1 MRERQSGRNGVRVR
15 DIVSDVVREC
25 APEELPVLT
34 GLTTFDDATVVCR
47 LRRGRRREPLG
58 FGPDEVAAMVTPV
71 VWVAVDEAA
80 RRIGGSAG
88 SGAARR
94 AAALFRRILHR
105 PAPPVTVPPLTR
117 EQLAQVWTEVLEMS
131 ARRGISRQRA
141 TLIADTVV
149 ARLAT
154 DTKGSA
160 S

>member
-1 MRERQSGRNGVRVR
+1 
-15 DIVSDVVREC
+15 
-25 APEELPVLT
+25 
-34 GLTTFDDATVVCR
+34 
-47 LRRGRRREPLG
+47 
-58 FGPDEVAAMVTPV
+58 
-71 VWVAVDEAA
+71 
-80 RRIGGSAG
+80 
-88 SGAARR
+88 
-94 AAALFRRILHR
+94 
-105 PAPPVTVPPLTR
+105 VTVPPLTR